1 MTRIL
6 SENILYRLEMNTL
19 EEDLSMEIRIVDSSF
34 QYYRGQK
41 ILQHQVL

>member
-19 EEDLSMEIRIVDSSF
+19 EEDPIDGDKDS
-34 QYYRGQK
+34 
-41 ILQHQVL
+41 